1 MEPLSYYDKQ
11 HIQKLLTQQN
21 NIATAFNNF
30 CQSVSINLRRWSD
43 TGNKSV
49 WVRNLVVEKA
59 VERNL
64 LELQAVLTNNIESYQ
79 TDAWNRSNLKNDD
92 LVKDFI
98 EGLAIKEV
106 LKNGMFVRNME
117 ALVNLQNRVD
127 NGLNLSKRIWNIA
140 DNTKTQLE
148 FYLKSGLSVGRSAAG
163 ISQDLKNL
171 LEDPDRM
178 FHRIRNDEGRLVPS
192 QPMKDFH
199 PGTGQYKSQK
209 MNMMRLAAT
218 ETNMAYRKA
227 DHVRWNALDFILG
240 IDIQRSHSAKEPCKV
255 CDPMAGKYPKDFVF
269 VGWHPWCI
277 CFATPVMMNP
287 ADFANY
293 LLTGN
298 LPQSQIIRS
307 IPQSAKDYIEDNFDS
322 INASQPYWL
331 QDNFGGDASNVF
343 NY

>member
-106 LKNGMFVRNME
+106 LKNGM
-117 ALVNLQNRVD
+117 L
-127 NGLNLSKRIWNIA
+127 
-140 DNTKTQLE
+140 
-148 FYLKSGLSVGRSAAG
+148 LKKI
-163 ISQDLKNL
+163 ISQ
-171 LEDPDRM
+171 
-178 FHRIRNDEGRLVPS
+178 
-192 QPMKDFH
+192 
-199 PGTGQYKSQK
+199 
-209 MNMMRLAAT
+209 
-218 ETNMAYRKA
+218 
-227 DHVRWNALDFILG
+227 
-240 IDIQRSHSAKEPCKV
+240 
-255 CDPMAGKYPKDFVF
+255 
-269 VGWHPWCI
+269 
-277 CFATPVMMNP
+277 
-287 ADFANY
+287 
-293 LLTGN
+293 
-298 LPQSQIIRS
+298 
-307 IPQSAKDYIEDNFDS
+307 
-322 INASQPYWL
+322 
-331 QDNFGGDASNVF
+331 
-343 NY
+343 